1 MMIDYDKLKIA
12 HTFIDKC
19 ESHYL
24 AHINSKKHGH
34 EYTLVDWKIEMPDLI
49 YDNIDDLITKLRE
62 LTQSEPKYKVGDVV
76 FIVDAGNELAQVE
89 FMHDEYYGYGA
100 REPSDGYFI
109 DEKHCYPNKAALIE
123 AQIEYWSNMQYS
135 QEPLPINNGGRG
147 ERELNPTFKATDSW
161 YKQAAKDE
169 DEYCNVS
176 GAKLGK
182 NLPTHGVGSA
192 LKVDLN
198 GKPAW
203 VDTNTKREE
212 CEHETD
218 WNQFKQDDQG
228 YLFKCE
234 KCGEFYL

>member
-12 HTFIDKC
+12 HELADKLSKITNGHVQVSCKLFIHREGSNFC
-19 ESHYL
+19 HYEL
-24 AHINSKKHGH
+24 SI
-34 EYTLVDWKIEMPDLI
+34 
-49 YDNIDDLITKLRE
+49 DNDYGLGNGVMTNMDDLITKLRE
-62 LTQSEPKYKVGDVV
+62 LTQSEPKYKKGQTVWTLTNHEAPDD
-76 FIVDAGNELAQVE
+76 IIEITLNQDIND
-89 FMHDEYYGYGA
+89 DEGLY
-100 REPSDGYFI
+100 PS
-109 DEKHCYPNKAALIE
+109 KAALIE

-135 QEPLPINNGGRG
+135 QEPLPINNRGRG

-212 CEHETD
+212 CEHESDGVRYSSVCEGMT
-218 WNQFKQDDQG
+218 QFKC
-228 YLFKCE
+228 K
-234 KCGEFYL
+234 KCGEFYR

>member
-62 LTQSEPKYKVGDVV
+62 LTQSEPKYKKGQTVWTLTNHEAPDD
-76 FIVDAGNELAQVE
+76 IIEITLNQDIND
-89 FMHDEYYGYGA
+89 DEGLY
-100 REPSDGYFI
+100 PS
-109 DEKHCYPNKAALIE
+109 KAALIE

-182 NLPTHGVGSA
+182 
-192 LKVDLN
+192 
-198 GKPAW
+198 
-203 VDTNTKREE
+203 REE
-212 CEHETD
+212 CLDKEGRIVWSYKEYAAGLCSPTQVSKPKEGTTGCQHESDNMLYSQTPD
-218 WNQFKQDDQG
+218 APSR
-228 YLFKCE
+228 KCK
-234 KCGEFYL
+234 KCGEFYR